1 MQHKISVHTQH
12 YSRVSHTA
20 TQNHITYVF
29 KKCSST
35 ASTVAYFNVVQQFIS
50 HIAEFIHLLTNT
62 FIDFAV
68 CIWLSEKKKTSVY
81 HHSVIHSTP
90 RNTYVWESSEY
101 FFPSFNIKLLTS
113 KDFSVTKNKKKIKS
127 RVKGPVKKIKLI
139 VKSKKVDINTKS
151 QFSTSKN

>member
-68 CIWLSEKKKTSVY
+68 CIWLSEKK
-81 HHSVIHSTP
+81 
-90 RNTYVWESSEY
+90 NFCLSSFSY
-101 FFPSFNIKLLTS
+101 SQYSAKHVRLRVLRVFFPIIQHKIINKQGF
-113 KDFSVTKNKKKIKS
+113 FSYKK
-127 RVKGPVKKIKLI
+127 
-139 VKSKKVDINTKS
+139 
-151 QFSTSKN
+151 